1 MTEETPTPPKAAG
14 NLALYK
20 PGQAKTARWTAYLLG
35 TLLIAL
41 GALSLYATINEP
53 GHWVI
58 RENLPVIGTLSW
70 FKVIAVVV
78 GILGVWGLHLVL
90 NRPAT
95 VDLLIDTEQELR
107 KVSWPS
113 RLEVKNATLVVAL
126 VTFVM
131 GFILYWADEIL
142 QKLFRFFF

>member
-1 MTEETPTPPKAAG
+1 MTDEAPKTPTS

-35 TLLIAL
+35 SLMIFL
-41 GALSLYATINEP
+41 GALSLYATINVP
-53 GHWVI
+53 GRWVI
-58 RENLPVIGTLSW
+58 ADGVPVLGALTG
-70 FKVIAVVV
+70 FKLIALVV

-113 RLEVKNATLVVAL
+113 RAEVKSATLVVAL

-131 GFILYWADEIL
+131 AFILYWADEIL

>member
-1 MTEETPTPPKAAG
+1 MTDEIPPKTTT
-14 NLALYK
+14 NLAVYK
-20 PGQAKTARWTAYLLG
+20 PGQATTARWAAYLLG

-41 GALSLYATINEP
+41 GALSLYTTINEP
-53 GHWVI
+53 GRWVI
-58 RENLPVIGTLSW
+58 RENLPVLGTLSW

-78 GILGVWGLHLVL
+78 GILGVWALHLVL

-113 RLEVKNATLVVAL
+113 RPEVKNATLVVAL

-131 GFILYWADEIL
+131 GFILYWADEVL
-142 QKLFRFFF
+142 QLLFRFFF

>member
-1 MTEETPTPPKAAG
+1 MTDEPLQQPKTSG

-35 TLLIAL
+35 TLMVFL
-41 GALSLYATINEP
+41 GALSLYAMINKP
-53 GHWVI
+53 GHGVI
-58 RENLPVIGTLSW
+58 QENLPVVGSITW
-70 FKVIAVVV
+70 FKLIAVVV
-78 GILGVWGLHLVL
+78 GILGVWALHLVL

-113 RLEVKNATLVVAL
+113 RTEVKSATMVVAL
-126 VTFVM
+126 VTFLM
-131 GFILYWADEIL
+131 GFILYWADEVL
-142 QKLFRFFF
+142 QYLFRFFF